1 MKRKSLD
8 VNEFNS
14 TGGPGVFMN
23 NSHFGDSPS
32 HYASKSGFF
41 NSMSTATNAKMM
53 MTGMSSLGLDGAN
66 TYMNQA
72 KIKLKQSSHEQT

>member
-1 MKRKSLD
+1 MKRKSFD

-14 TGGPGVFMN
+14 TGGPGVFN
-23 NSHFGDSPS
+23 KSQFGDSPS

-41 NSMSTATNAKMM
+41 NSISTATNAKMM
-53 MTGMSSLGLDGAN
+53 MTGMSSLGLEGAN
-66 TYMNQA
+66 THMNQA